1 MPPDANL
8 AVLAT
13 VQQAISGL
21 LTTRE
26 PAFLSY
32 GNALFL
38 SFATILICWKGVEM
52 MLAPRDGQMYDF
64 AEFLLFKLA
73 FGFAMIACYESPIPG
88 IGISFSNLIT
98 DQTAY
103 FMTIL
108 DARSMEN
115 VDAHLN
121 TLWGA
126 FATPGLYELLANLL
140 YWVLLLVI
148 MVAKVASMFVVAGG
162 LIFSAVCALVGP
174 LFVPFFIVPQMDWLF
189 WNWFKAFLQYS
200 FMPVIALAYLMVGEQ
215 MIFSYVTTV
224 PAVVTTDLYLVY
236 GFQAMVVVLTF
247 ALGIAAV
254 PMLTSSI
261 FSGHAHTT
269 NGSNILTSVSRRLK

>member
-1 MPPDANL
+1 MPPDSTL
-8 AVLAT
+8 AILAT

-26 PAFLSY
+26 PVFLSY
-32 GNALFL
+32 GMTLFL
-38 SFATILICWKGVEM
+38 SVATILICWKGVEM
-52 MLAPRDGQMYDF
+52 MLAPRDGQLYDF

-73 FGFAMIACYESPIPG
+73 FGFAMMACYESPIPG

-103 FMTIL
+103 FMTVL
-108 DARSMEN
+108 DARAMEN

-126 FATPGLYELLANLL
+126 FVTPDAWSILANLM
-140 YWVLLLVI
+140 YWVLILIVI
-148 MVAKVASMFVVAGG
+148 LAKVASMFVVAGG

-174 LFVPFFIVPQMDWLF
+174 LFVPFYIVPQLDWLF

-215 MIFSYVTTV
+215 MMFRYVTTL
-224 PAVVTTDLYLVY
+224 PPVVTEEGYLVY
-236 GFQAMVVVLTF
+236 AFQAMVVVLTF
-247 ALGIAAV
+247 ATGIAMV

-261 FSGHAHTT
+261 FSGYAHASS
-269 NGSNILTSVSRRLK
+269 GINIGAIVRRVK